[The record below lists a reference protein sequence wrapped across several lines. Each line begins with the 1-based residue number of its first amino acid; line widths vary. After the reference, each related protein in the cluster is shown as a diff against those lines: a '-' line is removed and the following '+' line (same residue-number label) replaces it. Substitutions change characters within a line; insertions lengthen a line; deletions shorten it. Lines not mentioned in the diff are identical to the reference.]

1 MFKQKYFLNAH
12 KGVTFLAVLV
22 MMAWFGRWENVTA
35 WVYLALHGTY
45 GLLWVLKSNIF
56 PDKQWEIDKGP
67 AYALLILVGLSA
79 YWTPAFLITWQD
91 VNAPAWLIG
100 LSVSMNIFG
109 VFCHYVSDMQ
119 KYIHLKYNPGH
130 LITDGMFAHS
140 RNMNYFGE
148 LLIYLSFALLA
159 MHWLPLLILGLFVF
173 GFWFGLMRGKDKSL
187 SRYPEFAEYKKKSKL
202 LIPFLF

>member
-1 MFKQKYFLNAH
+1 MFKQKYFIDFH
-12 KGVTFLAVLV
+12 KGITFLAVLA

-45 GLLWVLKSNIF
+45 GLLWVLKSRIF

-67 AYALLILVGLSA
+67 AYALVILFGLST
-79 YWTPAFLITWQD
+79 YWVSALLITWLD

-100 LSVSMNIFG
+100 LAVSMNIFG
-109 VFCHYVSDMQ
+109 IFCHYVSDMQ
-119 KYIHLKYNPGH
+119 KYIQLKYNPGH
-130 LITDGMFAHS
+130 LIADGMFARV

-159 MHWLPLLILGLFVF
+159 MHWLPLFILGFFVF
-173 GFWFGLMRGKDKSL
+173 GFWFGLMRNKDKSL

-202 LIPFLF
+202 FIPFLF